1 MDTKQDKGLISNLIT
16 GFKIVTF
23 PLWKPLV
30 ASSLSVTGHAKDM
43 ESFYKYQKEG
53 YDAFRESLLH
63 ARPALMEAFPL
74 KKKGN
79 MVWVDVG
86 GGNNFLSSHLI
97 LKEDLIWS
105 LILIGTAR
113 NLEYFSPEVIRKYFK
128 AIYIVDIS
136 ASLLEM
142 AQKRYC

>member
-23 PLWKPLV
+23 PIWKPLV

-86 GGNNFLSSHLI
+86 GG
-97 LKEDLIWS
+97 K
-105 LILIGTAR
+105 
-113 NLEYFSPEVIRKYFK
+113 
-128 AIYIVDIS
+128 
-136 ASLLEM
+136 ASLLPS
-142 AQKRYC
+142 